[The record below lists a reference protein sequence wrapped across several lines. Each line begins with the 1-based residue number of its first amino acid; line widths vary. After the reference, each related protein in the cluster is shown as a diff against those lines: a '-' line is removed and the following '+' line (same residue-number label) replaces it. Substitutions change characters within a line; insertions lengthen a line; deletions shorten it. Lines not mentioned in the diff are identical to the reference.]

1 MREILTILASA
12 LILVLTAAL
21 VGPWFVDWTAQ
32 RGWVET
38 ELSRL
43 SGAHVQVSGP
53 IGLQLLPVPRL
64 ELASVHVSGTR
75 ADGPVLDI
83 GRLRFELAVASLI
96 RGEFRFTEAM
106 LDRPQLSLT
115 RAADGAIVLP
125 RMPNIKASDVQIER
139 MSVTD
144 GALTLRGVGGSPPL
158 VIGGLDFIGEAG
170 SLAGPYKGAG
180 QIHLGAA
187 VAKYRFSTGTVE
199 GDRIRVKTILD
210 EGPLAPRGDLDGTLI
225 LTSAVVG
232 TRLSFE
238 GAAGFSATS
247 LISGAAVPWR
257 LSGNLKI
264 DPSEAVLEPA
274 ELRAGDEDRALAAS
288 GTAQVSFGKQA
299 QASLTLTARQLDF
312 DRLLADPTNAASSGA
327 RLAAIFGTALA
338 DPALGARFPW
348 PVTLSLTSPTAA
360 LAGETLTDVRA
371 ELGLATGKP
380 AVLKA
385 AAVGPARSLLVLDG
399 AVETGS
405 AAAFRGKV
413 EFGARDVPRFSDWLA
428 LSAPDLAER
437 LRGLP
442 FRSVDVAGDVEAS
455 AGGVMGR
462 NLVIRA
468 DRSELAGTMAFTQAV
483 GSERARLF
491 ADLTSD
497 ALDLDGIPELA
508 GPARLAAD
516 MDLSLALEA
525 RAVRLARFGEGVV
538 DAGRIGLKVLK
549 TGDKLGLERFAVDNL
564 GGASLTATGGID
576 GNAATLV
583 AKLDA
588 SRLGDLADLLR
599 RTAPGPFAEALVRRS
614 TALSPARLSVSA
626 HGKVGALGIDFQDL
640 RIDGTARGTQIATNL
655 QPNGNAFDFSATL
668 ENPDTPMLLRQIGV
682 ETLPLTGL
690 GPARL
695 HVRAKGTVAAGFET
709 RLDANA
715 ARSDISFE
723 GRVGGSLA
731 NPQARGAL
739 RLRSPDATPLLQI
752 LAIALPDLS
761 AVLATEA
768 TADLSLA
775 DGRVGLE
782 GMKGVL
788 AGTPFSGDLVHAG
801 ASASPQVTGRLR
813 VERLGLPA
821 LSALALGPMPQ
832 PARDGGWPTARLAP
846 GLAEIPASSLSLEI
860 GRFELS
866 NTLFAQDA
874 KVKLGLAP
882 GVVSLDDVTMRVG
895 AGKLDGRLTL
905 RRDGPTASLA
915 GRAAFTDQPI
925 PEGPFSGSMSGQ
937 IDFTS
942 TGQSFSALAGGL
954 AGNGKVVM
962 NGLAVARADVG
973 ALARVV
979 DAADRGGLNF
989 DEAEI
994 QSRLAREFDRD
1005 NLALGDRPFDAS
1017 MAAGVLRLA
1026 PPRGSSAPAQL
1037 SLDFDMRNMNV
1048 DARLA
1053 LTSPVLPK
1061 DWTESPPAATLVWQG
1076 RIGGLRRKVEAGPL
1090 INAIS
1095 ARAIGRE
1102 AARVDALEFD
1112 IRERAA
1118 FNRRLKAQDF
1128 LRRREREV
1136 SDFLEQQ
1143 RVAAEQQRKVDEQH
1157 AAEEER
1163 RKADEKQR
1171 AARVEAEQLKAARM
1185 EEDRAR
1191 AATAEEDRQ
1200 KAAKAEA
1207 DPISRLLNVPSA
1219 GDAAKIEA
1227 EKAEHDRLERE
1238 QRMRRVSDILRRRAE
1253 EAARTSPAP
1262 RVQPAPR
1269 IVPLPSSPHAD
1280 PSTAGRY

>member
-43 SGAHVQVSGP
+43 SGAHVQVGGP
-53 IGLQLLPVPRL
+53 ISLQLLPVPRL
-64 ELASVHVSGTR
+64 ELASVHVSSIR
-75 ADGPVLDI
+75 ADGPALEI
-83 GRLRFELAVASLI
+83 RRLRFELAVASLI
-96 RGEFRFTEAM
+96 RGELRFTEAM
-106 LDRPQLSLT
+106 LDRPQLSIA

-125 RMPNIKASDVQIER
+125 RMPNFKPSDVQIER

-144 GALTLRGVGGSPPL
+144 GALTLRGVAGGPPL
-158 VIGGLDFIGEAG
+158 VIGGLDFLGDAG

-180 QIHLGAA
+180 QIRLGEAA
-187 VAKYRFSTGTVE
+187 AKYRFSTGTVE
-199 GDRIRVKTILD
+199 GDRIRVKAILD
-210 EGPLAPRGDLDGTLI
+210 EGPLTPRGDLDGTLM
-225 LTSAVVG
+225 LSSAAGG
-232 TRLSFE
+232 TRLSYE

-247 LISGAAVPWR
+247 IISGAAVPWR

-264 DPSEAVLEPA
+264 DPSQAVLDPA
-274 ELRAGDEDRALAAS
+274 EVRAGDEDRALAAS
-288 GTAQVSFGKQA
+288 GTAQVSFGKGA

-312 DRLLADPTNAASSGA
+312 DRLLADQANVAASGA
-327 RLAAIFGTALA
+327 RLAAIIGTALA

-371 ELGLATGKP
+371 ELGLASGKP
-380 AVLKA
+380 ALLKGA
-385 AAVGPARSLLVLDG
+385 AIGPARSRLVLDG

-413 EFGARDVPRFSDWLA
+413 EFGARDVPRFSDWLT
-428 LSAPDLAER
+428 LSAPDLAAR

-442 FRSVDVAGDVEAS
+442 FRSIDVAGDVEAS

-462 NLVIRA
+462 NLVIQA

-491 ADLTSD
+491 ADLTSE
-497 ALDLDGIPELA
+497 ALDLDSIPELA

-516 MDLSLALEA
+516 MDLSLAFEA

-538 DAGRIGLKVLK
+538 DAGRIGLKVVK
-549 TGDKLGLERFAVDNL
+549 TGDKLALERFAVDNL
-564 GGASLTATGGID
+564 GGASLSASGGIE
-576 GNAATLV
+576 GNVATLV

-599 RTAPGPFAEALVRRS
+599 RTAPGPYADALARRS
-614 TALSPARLSVSA
+614 TALSPARLAVSA
-626 HGKVGALGIDFQDL
+626 HGKVGAVGIELQDL
-640 RIDGTARGTQIATNL
+640 RIEGTARGTQIATNL
-655 QPNGNAFDFSATL
+655 QPTANAFDFSATL
-668 ENPDTPMLLRQIGV
+668 ENPDTPMLLRQIGI

-690 GPARL
+690 GPARMQ
-695 HVRAKGTVAAGFET
+695 VTAKGSAAAGFEA
-709 RLDANA
+709 RLDVNA
-715 ARSDISFE
+715 ARSDMSFE
-723 GRVGGSLA
+723 GRVGGSL
-731 NPQARGAL
+731 NKPQARGAL
-739 RLRSPDATPLLQI
+739 RLRSPDATPLLQV

-761 AVLATEA
+761 TVLAADA

-775 DGRVGLE
+775 DGRVGLD

-788 AGTPFSGDLVHAG
+788 AGTSFSGDLGHVGAG
-801 ASASPQVTGRLR
+801 ASPHLTGHLR
-813 VERLGLPA
+813 VERLGLPT
-821 LSALALGPMPQ
+821 LSALALGPMPLA
-832 PARDGGWPTARLAP
+832 ARDGGWPTVRLAP
-846 GLAEIPASSLSLEI
+846 GLAEIPASSLLLEI
-860 GRFELS
+860 GRFDLS
-866 NTLFAQDA
+866 DTLFGRDA
-874 KVKLGLAP
+874 KVKLGLSP
-882 GVVSLDDVTMRVG
+882 GVVSLDDVTMGLG

-905 RRDGPTASLA
+905 RRDGPTASVA
-915 GRAAFTDQPI
+915 GRASFTDQLL

-937 IDFTS
+937 LDFTS

-962 NGLAVARADVG
+962 NGLTVARADVG

-1005 NLALGDRPFDAS
+1005 SLALGDRPFDAS

-1026 PPRGSSAPAQL
+1026 PQSGNGAPAQF
-1037 SLDFDMRNMNV
+1037 SLAFDVRNMNV

-1061 DWTESPPAATLVWQG
+1061 DWTETPPAATLVWQG
-1076 RIGGLRRKVEAGPL
+1076 RIGGLQRKVEAGPL
-1090 INAIS
+1090 VNAIS
-1095 ARAIGRE
+1095 ARAIARE

-1143 RVAAEQQRKVDEQH
+1143 RAAAEQQRKADEQR
-1157 AAEEER
+1157 AIEEEPPR
-1163 RKADEKQR
+1163 IADERQR
-1171 AARVEAEQLKAARM
+1171 AAKAEAEQLKAARI

-1191 AATAEEDRQ
+1191 AAKAEEERQ
-1200 KAAKAEA
+1200 KAAKAAA
-1207 DPISRLLNVPSA
+1207 DPIGRFLDGPTA
-1219 GDAAKIEA
+1219 DDAAKA
-1227 EKAEHDRLERE
+1227 ERDRLDRE
-1238 QRMRRVSDILRRRAE
+1238 QRMRRASDILRRRAE
-1253 EAARTSPAP
+1253 EAARSSPAP
-1262 RVQPAPR
+1262 RVQPPPR
-1269 IVPLPSSPHAD
+1269 IPPLPMSPLAD